1 MAWKYKRLMPKVLG
15 FKQKLLTIQDLLGL
29 LGRSLEEIVGVL
41 QTSPYNA
48 VIAAIPEKPVDA
60 AALERALREDY
71 IRTLEAIVDASPKD
85 IQRLLTTIRSKFEVH
100 NIKALLRAKRA
111 KLNVDEA
118 MRYVIPIGR
127 LDDSSCREVYRH
139 AGSYADILPLLAD
152 SGYPL
157 LPDED
162 DTVDEMFVLEASLD
176 RDVNRRMWDAAR
188 RLRGRDKKIAETL
201 IGMEIASA
209 TLKTMLRSK
218 ALGISKEYV
227 LRHVQPA
234 AGFSQED
241 YEAAFDQVDL
251 RSTIELLGKTADK
264 ASRDIRYLLQ
274 DLSRECDAFP
284 PLSRVEAVFDRNLL
298 TASQRML
305 KRYTPF
311 FNVGLVLAF
320 LNAKWF
326 EVRNLSTI
334 ARGAVDEL
342 PPDRVTELLILPG
355 I

>member
-176 RDVNRRMWDAAR
+176 RDVNR
-188 RLRGRDKKIAETL
+188 